1 MARANILKKKAKSAL
16 RKKRYGEALKLL
28 EQACKQDT
36 GDAEVWSSLGIV
48 QNQTGKYALAVHSYQ
63 TAMNLNPQN
72 ADNFVGMGEANL
84 ALGRHTQ
91 ARQYCEQALQ
101 LNPATAKAHFI
112 LGNIH
117 REQGS
122 FDAAE
127 RHYSQAVQIKPGMA
141 LAHYYRANML
151 RIQGLTDGARASY
164 DKARA
169 CDPMLVEAEWNKQRL
184 LPIIFESEEQIQE
197 SRQAYSE
204 GLDKLEHGLK
214 LDSATG
220 KRQALKGLYT
230 STNFYLQYQGCNDL
244 ELQCKYG
251 DLLSKIMSA
260 NYPQWSEDIPMMPV
274 QAGEKIRIG
283 YTTAF
288 LRAHNGAVWLLG
300 WLRHR
305 NREKFEIFCY
315 HTGSK
320 TDDKT
325 IEFKQLCD
333 HFYHIPNNLKKNC
346 DQIVAD
352 KLHVLV
358 YPELGMDAQSMLM
371 AGLRLAPVQCVGW
384 GHPISSGLKTMDYWL
399 SSDLMEP
406 ENGQEHYQEKLVRL
420 PNMANC
426 HSKEQHDQLQA
437 SAPQKTRRD
446 FGLSEDNILYFC
458 SQSLFKYLPQ
468 YDYLWP
474 EIALRVPDARFVFLA
489 ISSIHVVK
497 LFMSRIE
504 KSFAKYGLDAKDFCI
519 MMNRQ
524 TPEDYMVL
532 NQLVDVFLDNP
543 PWSGNNTGLAAIDAH
558 LPIVCYPTQFMRGRH
573 SYAILKML
581 GVTETIAKTEQEY
594 IDIAVK
600 LGTDKAWRETISD
613 KIAHRH
619 ENIYQDIECVH
630 GLESFYEQTVRKL
643 AVSGLR

>member
-1 MARANILKKKAKSAL
+1 MARANILKKKAKTAL
-16 RKKRYGEALKLL
+16 KKKRYGEALKLL
-28 EQACKQDT
+28 EQACKQDP
-36 GDAEVWSSLGIV
+36 GDADAWTTLGSV
-48 QNQTGKYALAVHSYQ
+48 QTQTGRYSLAVQSFQ
-63 TAMNLNPQN
+63 QAMNLNPRN
-72 ADNFVGMGEANL
+72 VDNFVGMGEANL
-84 ALGRHTQ
+84 AMGQHAQ
-91 ARQYCEQALQ
+91 VRQYCEQALQ
-101 LNPATAKAHFI
+101 LNPQLAKAHFI
-112 LGNIH
+112 LGNLY
-117 REQGS
+117 REQSS

-127 RHYSQAVQIKPGMA
+127 SHYSQAVQIEPCMT

-151 RIQGLTDGARASY
+151 RIQGQTKMASASY
-164 DKARA
+164 DKALA
-169 CDPMLVEAEWNKQRL
+169 CDPTLVEAEWNKQRL

-197 SRQAYSE
+197 SRQAYSY
-204 GLDKLEHGLK
+204 GLEKLAQSLN
-214 LDSATG
+214 LDTTSG
-220 KRQALKGLYT
+220 KRQALKGLNT
-230 STNFYLQYQGCNDL
+230 STNFYLQYQGCDDL

-251 DLLSKIMSA
+251 NILTKIMSA
-260 NYPQWSEDIPMMPV
+260 IYPQWSKDIPEAKN
-274 QAGEKIRIG
+274 QAGTKIRVG

-288 LRAHNGAVWLLG
+288 LRTHNGAVWLLG
-300 WLRHR
+300 WLQHQDT
-305 NREKFEIFCY
+305 EKFEIFCY

-325 IEFKQLCD
+325 TEFKKLCD
-333 HFYHIPNNLKKNC
+333 HFYHIPNNLEKVC
-346 DQIVAD
+346 EQIYAD
-352 KLHVLV
+352 KLHILV
-358 YPELGMDAQSMLM
+358 YPELGMDTQSMLM

-406 ENGQEHYQEKLVRL
+406 DNGQDHYLEKLVRL

-426 HSKEQHDQLQA
+426 HSKQQHDQLQA
-437 SAPQKTRRD
+437 SSPQKNRND
-446 FGLSEDNILYFC
+446 FGLSEDDILYFC

-474 EIALRVPDARFVFLA
+474 EIALRVPNAKFIFLA

-504 KSFAKYGLDAKDFCI
+504 KSFAKYDLDAKDYCI

-524 TPEDYMVL
+524 PPEDYMIL

-581 GVTETIAKTEQEY
+581 GVTETIAKNEQEY
-594 IDIAVK
+594 IDIAVR
-600 LGTDKAWRETISD
+600 LGTNKEWRESIVY
-613 KIAHRH
+613 KIARQH
-619 ENIYQDIECVH
+619 ENIYEDVECVR
-630 GLESFYEQTVRKL
+630 GLESFYEQAVRYL
-643 AVSGLR
+643 NDQS